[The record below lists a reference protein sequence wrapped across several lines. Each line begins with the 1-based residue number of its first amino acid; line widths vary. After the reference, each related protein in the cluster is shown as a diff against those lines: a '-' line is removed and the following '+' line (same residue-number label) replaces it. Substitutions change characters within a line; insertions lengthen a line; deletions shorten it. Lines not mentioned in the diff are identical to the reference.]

1 MLDEPFVDP
10 NPSPREAP
18 PARAGPA
25 PREAPPARAG
35 PVPREAGTAGPADA
49 DRYVPVLAPLV
60 APDTGPAREWAEAS
74 QPLVTVHPDDLP
86 EGDSHLSVRRTFCFA
101 DLCGF
106 TAYTRSHGPHEAVA
120 MLGDFRRVTRS
131 VAAKRGVRVA
141 KWLGDGAML
150 VSTSAAAALSLGAH
164 LIHYFSSRGV
174 QIRVGAA
181 TGQALLF
188 EGDDYVGEP
197 VNLAAKLCAAAPPGE
212 MYTVTDELDL
222 PDWVSCIGDVTV
234 QIRGVGPIS
243 GVHRLLPLGLGDER
257 GNDVGKLSNEINQLT
272 NELNELSNELNSAL
286 NELSN
291 ELNELGAEGDE
302 LNELRAEGDELNEL
316 RAEGDELNE
325 LRAEGDEP

>member
-1 MLDEPFVDP
+1 MDP
-10 NPSPREAP
+10 NSVPCESLPTP
-18 PARAGPA
+18 GAGLA
-25 PREAPPARAG
+25 AG
-35 PVPREAGTAGPADA
+35 VDA
-49 DRYVPVLAPLV
+49 DQSEPVLAPLV

-74 QPLVTVHPDDLP
+74 PPLVTAHPDELP
-86 EGDSHLSVRRTFCFA
+86 EGDSHLSVTRTFCFA

-120 MLGDFRRVTRS
+120 MLGDFRRITRS
-131 VAAKRGVRVA
+131 VAATRGVRVA

-164 LIHYFSSRGV
+164 LIHYFSSRGAPV
-174 QIRVGAA
+174 RVGAA
-181 TGQALLF
+181 TGEALLF

-212 MYTVTDELDL
+212 MYAITDELDV
-222 PDWVSCIGDVTV
+222 PDWVKCIGDVTV

-257 GNDVGKLSNEINQLT
+257 GNEVGQLSNQINQLT
-272 NELNELSNELNSAL
+272 NELNELSDELNNAL

-291 ELNELGAEGDE
+291 ELNELGAG
-302 LNELRAEGDELNEL
+302 
-316 RAEGDELNE
+316 
-325 LRAEGDEP
+325 GDEP

>member
-1 MLDEPFVDP
+1 MLDEPFVESDNTP
-10 NPSPREAP
+10 AKPP
-18 PARAGPA
+18 PAS
-25 PREAPPARAG
+25 
-35 PVPREAGTAGPADA
+35 TAE
-49 DRYVPVLAPLV
+49 PVLAPLV

-74 QPLVTVHPDDLP
+74 PPLVTVHPDELP

-120 MLGDFRRVTRS
+120 MLGDFRRITRS

-150 VSTSAAAALSLGAH
+150 VSTNTAAALSLGAH

-212 MYTVTDELDL
+212 MYTVTDILEV

-234 QIRGVGPIS
+234 QIRGVGPVS
-243 GVHRLLPLGLGDER
+243 GVHRLLPIGLGDAR
-257 GNDVGKLSNEINQLT
+257 GKDVGKLSNEINQITDELNELSNELG
-272 NELNELSNELNSAL
+272 NELNELSNELSEFGAGG
-286 NELSN
+286 NE
-291 ELNELGAEGDE
+291 
-302 LNELRAEGDELNEL
+302 
-316 RAEGDELNE
+316 
-325 LRAEGDEP
+325 P

>member
-1 MLDEPFVDP
+1 MIDEPVVNP
-10 NPSPREAP
+10 NFDTSE
-18 PARAGPA
+18 
-25 PREAPPARAG
+25 EE
-35 PVPREAGTAGPADA
+35 PVM
-49 DRYVPVLAPLV
+49 APLV

-74 QPLVTVHPDDLP
+74 PPLVTVHPDELP

-120 MLGDFRRVTRS
+120 MLGDFRRITRS

-150 VSTSAAAALSLGAH
+150 VSTSAPAALSLGAH

-212 MYTVTDELDL
+212 IYAVTDNLDL
-222 PDWVSCIGDVTV
+222 PDWVSRIGDVTV
-234 QIRGVGPIS
+234 KIRGVGRVS
-243 GVHRLLPLGLGDER
+243 GVHRLMPLGLLDGRDDEL
-257 GNDVGKLSNEINQLT
+257 DTLSD
-272 NELNELSNELNSAL
+272 ELDRLSS
-286 NELSN
+286 ELSN
-291 ELNELGAEGDE
+291 ELNELSDE
-302 LNELRAEGDELNEL
+302 LTEFGSGGNE
-316 RAEGDELNE
+316 
-325 LRAEGDEP
+325 P

>member
-1 MLDEPFVDP
+1 MDP
-10 NPSPREAP
+10 NPVPCEALL
-18 PARAGPA
+18 A
-25 PREAPPARAG
+25 
-35 PVPREAGTAGPADA
+35 ADA
-49 DRYVPVLAPLV
+49 GQTARTVSDASEPVLAPLV

-74 QPLVTVHPDDLP
+74 PPLVTVHPDELP

-150 VSTSAAAALSLGAH
+150 VSTSTAAALSLGAH

-212 MYTVTDELDL
+212 MYTVTDILEV

-234 QIRGVGPIS
+234 QIRGVGPVS
-243 GVHRLLPLGLGDER
+243 GVHRLLPIGLGDAR
-257 GNDVGKLSNEINQLT
+257 GNDMGKLSNEINQLT
-272 NELNELSNELNSAL
+272 DELNELSNELGNELS
-286 NELSN
+286 ELSN
-291 ELNELGAEGDE
+291 ELNEFGAGG
-302 LNELRAEGDELNEL
+302 NE
-316 RAEGDELNE
+316 
-325 LRAEGDEP
+325 P